1 MEDLTEIALSAL
13 EADETKAGDDGG
25 GGATDDSEPADKDDG
40 ATDNQPEN
48 SNPDE
53 GEKESSE
60 SDNDNKGEDD
70 SKDASDS
77 GDSDDTNGSDA
88 DKKSTDDGEVKE
100 ADDKNEE
107 KPAAKKE
114 LSDDEFEEMAKKR
127 GYAKAPTDE
136 EKRQAEQKQKEA
148 ETEQQTVER
157 LTKKPQEIP
166 DDVWENTPKNNKMVY
181 NSLPIIT
188 ARGKNGT
195 SVNVKLPTQLPD
207 GFEFADEKARVEFQT
222 AMAEQGRRSDNMLAA
237 LDNRDKQIQNAEAQ
251 INFARQT
258 IAEVTALQKS
268 GDLPTPKAKPN
279 TPEFKEDPA
288 AKILDGVVGLRDQ
301 KMAEGYRLSMADATV
316 LFKSQHPELFQPKNT
331 YNEKADKERAGV
343 ARKVATGK
351 KTSGKGADNYNQT
364 PVYRPGSNMSLM
376 DVAEEAMRREG
387 IE

>member
-1 MEDLTEIALSAL
+1 MNDLTEIALASL
-13 EADETKAGDDGG
+13 EA
-25 GGATDDSEPADKDDG
+25 SE
-40 ATDNQPEN
+40 
-48 SNPDE
+48 
-53 GEKESSE
+53 
-60 SDNDNKGEDD
+60 NDTGGEDD
-70 SKDASDS
+70 NNKDSGADGSDDATNNQPDNTSDKPGEEDSKPEDNEKEEKKDDTEDTSSSDTGDTTASDS
-77 GDSDDTNGSDA
+77 DGKDKTEDVE
-88 DKKSTDDGEVKE
+88 DKKS
-100 ADDKNEE
+100 DDKEEE
-107 KPAAKKE
+107 KKD
-114 LSDDEFEEMAKKR
+114 LSDDEFEKMAKAR
-127 GYAKAPTDE
+127 GYAKTPTDE
-136 EKRQAEQKQKEA
+136 EKRQSEQKQKEA

-251 INFARQT
+251 RDFARQT
-258 IAEVTALQKS
+258 IAEVAALQKS

-288 AKILDGVVGLRDQ
+288 VKILDGVVGLRDQ
-301 KMAEGYRLSMADATV
+301 KMAEGYRLSIADATV

-331 YNEKADKERAGV
+331 YNEKADKERADV

>member
-1 MEDLTEIALSAL
+1 MEDLTEIALASL
-13 EADETKAGDDGG
+13 EAGENDTGNDGGDDNKDS
-25 GGATDDSEPADKDDG
+25 GADGSDDATNQQPDNGPSEKSGEEDSKPDGEEKENDDSEGD
-40 ATDNQPEN
+40 TT
-48 SNPDE
+48 
-53 GEKESSE
+53 
-60 SDNDNKGEDD
+60 SDTGGKP
-70 SKDASDS
+70 ASDS
-77 GDSDDTNGSDA
+77 DDKDKTEDVE
-88 DKKSTDDGEVKE
+88 DKKP
-100 ADDKNEE
+100 DDKDEE
-107 KPAAKKE
+107 KKD
-114 LSDDEFEEMAKKR
+114 LSDDEFEKMAKAR

-148 ETEQQTVER
+148 ETEQQTIER

-207 GFEFADEKARVEFQT
+207 GFEFADEKARAEFQT

-237 LDNRDKQIQNAEAQ
+237 LDNRDKQIQNEEAQ
-251 INFARQT
+251 RNFARQT
-258 IAEVTALQKS
+258 IAEVAALQKS

-288 AKILDGVVGLRDQ
+288 VKILDGVVGLRDQ

>member
-1 MEDLTEIALSAL
+1 MEDLTEIALASL
-13 EADETKAGDDGG
+13 EASENDTGGGDDNNKDS
-25 GGATDDSEPADKDDG
+25 GADGSDD
-40 ATDNQPEN
+40 ATTNQPDNTSDKSGEEDSKPEN
-48 SNPDE
+48 D
-53 GEKESSE
+53 EKEE
-60 SDNDNKGEDD
+60 KEDD
-70 SKDASDS
+70 SKDDSSSDDGGGTASDS
-77 GDSDDTNGSDA
+77 DDKDKTEDVE
-88 DKKSTDDGEVKE
+88 DKKS
-100 ADDKNEE
+100 DDKEEE
-107 KPAAKKE
+107 KKD
-114 LSDDEFEEMAKKR
+114 LSDDEFEKMAKAR

-136 EKRQAEQKQKEA
+136 EKRQSEQKQKEA

-166 DDVWENTPKNNKMVY
+166 DDVWENTPKNNKIVY

-222 AMAEQGRRSDNMLAA
+222 AMAEQGRRSDNMLVA

-251 INFARQT
+251 RNFARQT
-258 IAEVTALQKS
+258 IAEVAALQKS

-288 AKILDGVVGLRDQ
+288 VKILDGVVGLRDQ